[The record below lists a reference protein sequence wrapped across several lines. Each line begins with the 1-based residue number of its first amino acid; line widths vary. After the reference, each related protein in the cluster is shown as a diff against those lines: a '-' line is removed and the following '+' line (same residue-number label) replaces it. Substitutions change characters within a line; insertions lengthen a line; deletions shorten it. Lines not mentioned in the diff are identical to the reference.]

1 MPAPPQRSS
10 RTPADGDPVPG
21 ARGVD
26 DFARS
31 VHASYLSRWLR
42 HDPAALE
49 EAAEQEATKRKR
61 RKRTSAA

>member
-1 MPAPPQRSS
+1 VSATPPRPERPDRDRRAP
-10 RTPADGDPVPG
+10 
-21 ARGVD
+21 GVD

-49 EAAEQEATKRKR
+49 DAAREEATKRKR
-61 RKRTSAA
+61 RRRTSAA

>member
-1 MPAPPQRSS
+1 MSASPQRRAPISTELDS
-10 RTPADGDPVPG
+10 PR

-31 VHASYLSRWLR
+31 VHASYLSRWLS

-49 EAAEQEATKRKR
+49 SAAKAQATERNR

>member
-1 MPAPPQRSS
+1 
-10 RTPADGDPVPG
+10 
-21 ARGVD
+21 VD

-31 VHASYLSRWLR
+31 VHASYLSRWMR

-49 EAAEQEATKRKR
+49 NAAQEEAAERKR